1 MQERLSALEA
11 EMGAAGFWDDPEAA
25 AKVGAEHT
33 RTQRRLDAFTKL
45 QSDAEDLDELAE
57 MAEEDES
64 MAADLEDA
72 IASVE
77 ATADRRSRSSG
88 CSPATTTRATR
99 S

>member
-1 MQERLSALEA
+1 
-11 EMGAAGFWDDPEAA
+11 MGAAGFWDDPDAA

-45 QSDAEDLDELAE
+45 QSDAEDLAELAE
-57 MAEEDES
+57 IAEEDPEL
-64 MAADLEDA
+64 AGDLEEA

-77 ATADRRSRSSG
+77 ARLPPPRSSG

-99 S
+99 W